1 MEIPIF
7 TSPVTIFLATQA
19 CICKTGSI
27 ILQDIVISAIFVVSH
42 LSLGVPMA
50 VFAVTWRDQKSSL
63 DVISTIHDS
72 LAAASVSYVYIY
84 SRRQGKVH
92 FESEHL
98 PFLKAVATLTN
109 KFFLVS
115 HHVIYL
121 ASSQLNLP
129 NLPAFA
135 IHPTLSYCNETAFIE
150 VHWITHKLNFIVT
163 SQHDFYPQT

>member
-7 TSPVTIFLATQA
+7 TSPVRIFLATQA

-27 ILQDIVISAIFVVSH
+27 ILQDIVISAIFAVSY

-84 SRRQGKVH
+84 SRSQGKVH
-92 FESEHL
+92 FESGHL
-98 PFLKAVATLTN
+98 LLLKAVATLIN
-109 KFFLVS
+109 KFLLVS
-115 HHVIYL
+115 HHVI
-121 ASSQLNLP
+121 
-129 NLPAFA
+129 
-135 IHPTLSYCNETAFIE
+135 
-150 VHWITHKLNFIVT
+150 
-163 SQHDFYPQT
+163 